1 MQVTKQLKKH
11 TKALLLKVNTE
22 KDIRSIMTAT
32 LMCLLEHGQQGLTMF
47 SEQWKIFPAFV

>member
-1 MQVTKQLKKH
+1 MQVTEQIKKH
-11 TKALLLKVNTE
+11 TKALLLKENTE

-32 LMCLLEHGQQGLTMF
+32 LTCLLEHGQQGLTMF